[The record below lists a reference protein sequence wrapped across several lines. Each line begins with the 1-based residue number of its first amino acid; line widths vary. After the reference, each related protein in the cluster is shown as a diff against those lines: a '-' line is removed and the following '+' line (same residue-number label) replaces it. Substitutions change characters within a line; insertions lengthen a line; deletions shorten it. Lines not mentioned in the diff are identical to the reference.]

1 MKIRIND
8 SIKCLFFVFKKK
20 GFNKSAILYKY
31 FLERKEL
38 RVEQNRTFFAR

>member
-8 SIKCLFFVFKKK
+8 SINVYFLFSKKK